1 MYELWLLDC
10 NGSRGGGKRD
20 TYTCPGHAK
29 IDKKIIQKLAIRNFG
44 PLSVFYMPR
53 VPFAF
58 EFECEWQSGNS
69 ATKQSL
75 NYHLAILEK
84 SVEWLNAIWL
94 FDWLYPILM
103 NGNSATV
110 LSLSCHLAV
119 KTQTQTEPEVFRKH
133 CDNGIFLYLSIP
145 LFVSC
150 FIGVQLFSFIHIFS
164 EKIGPIPP
172 NPGNYWCD
180 KISSFSS
187 LSGSI
192 LKLEIWTII

>member
-1 MYELWLLDC
+1 
-10 NGSRGGGKRD
+10 
-20 TYTCPGHAK
+20 
-29 IDKKIIQKLAIRNFG
+29 
-44 PLSVFYMPR
+44 MPR

-58 EFECEWQSGNS
+58 EFECEWQNGSL
-69 ATKQSL
+69 ATKHSL

-84 SVEWLNAIWL
+84 SVEWLNAVWL
-94 FDWLYPILM
+94 FDRLYPNLM

-110 LSLSCHLAV
+110 LSLNYHSAAQTQ
-119 KTQTQTEPEVFRKH
+119 TQTQTEPEVFRKH

-172 NPGNYWCD
+172 NPGNYWCY